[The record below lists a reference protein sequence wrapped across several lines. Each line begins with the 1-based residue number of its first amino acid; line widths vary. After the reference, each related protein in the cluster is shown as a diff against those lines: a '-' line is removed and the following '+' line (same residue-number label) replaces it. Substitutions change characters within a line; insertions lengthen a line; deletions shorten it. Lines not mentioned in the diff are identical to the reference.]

1 MVKTIKEHLE
11 DIFEDLGEEKLRKF
25 KIKLRDRKPENDKLV
40 VRQATIDK
48 IKDALDLAD
57 VMVNTFTSK
66 DAVPVT
72 VELLTAIKEH
82 KLAEELRENTR
93 DGK

>member
-40 VRQATIDK
+40 VRQATILKK
-48 IKDALDLAD
+48 ISWQRSSERTRET
-57 VMVNTFTSK
+57 VSK
-66 DAVPVT
+66 
-72 VELLTAIKEH
+72 LI
-82 KLAEELRENTR
+82 
-93 DGK
+93 